1 MANIRIIG
9 NVSGKTTQVKDAD
22 IGLLGGIDSGSTLSV
37 GATTA
42 TVLTIANGV
51 ISVTA
56 NGVWTFTNGLNANVL
71 QSSSTFTC
79 PSGVAVRDVVYLT
92 GSLAVDQADASA
104 EATVPAIGFVKTKPT
119 ATTCIL
125 QYYGELGGF
134 VGLTPG
140 SKYYLSLTSGGITT
154 TAPSGSTEVVQQ
166 VGVAISSTILLVKVD
181 NYYQVVP

>member
-9 NVSGKTTQVKDAD
+9 NVSGKTTQVNDAD
-22 IGLLGGIDSGSTLSV
+22 IGLLGGIDSGGTLSV

-42 TVLTIANGV
+42 TGLSIANGS

-56 NGVWTFTNGLNANVL
+56 NGIWTFINGLNANVL
-71 QSSSTFTC
+71 QSNSTFTC

-104 EATVPAIGFVKTKPT
+104 EATVPVIGFVKTKPT
-119 ATTCIL
+119 ATTCTL
-125 QYYGELGGF
+125 QYYGELDGF

-140 SKYYLSLTSGGITT
+140 AKYYLSLTPGGITT

-166 VGVAISSTILLVKVD
+166 VGIALSSTILLVKAD